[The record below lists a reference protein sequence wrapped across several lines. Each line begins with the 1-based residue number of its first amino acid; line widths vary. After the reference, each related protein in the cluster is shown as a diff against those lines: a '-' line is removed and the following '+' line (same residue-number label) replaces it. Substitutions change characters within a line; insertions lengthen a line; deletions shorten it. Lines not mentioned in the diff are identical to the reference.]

1 MWRSYLRSR
10 GSDSVAIQEISAI
23 QFDEYREVNELILAG
38 EKILPHIIVACANT
52 TKAYDS
58 VTISK
63 AADSMLAMSE
73 VEATFVIA
81 CNQSGTISISARS
94 RSKVNVQR
102 IMEQLGGGG
111 HFNSGGFSN
120 WGSRFDEYSSTI
132 DWDYWKRSNY
142 WKGECRMKVIFLADV
157 KGKR

>member
-1 MWRSYLRSR
+1 M
-10 GSDSVAIQEISAI
+10 
-23 QFDEYREVNELILAG
+23 NELILTG

-81 CNQSGTISISARS
+81 CNQSGTVSFLHEVEAKSMYSVSWNSLAEEVISIRQPLKL
-94 RSKVNVQR
+94 R
-102 IMEQLGGGG
+102 
-111 HFNSGGFSN
+111 
-120 WGSRFDEYSSTI
+120 
-132 DWDYWKRSNY
+132 
-142 WKGECRMKVIFLADV
+142 V
-157 KGKR
+157 KI

>member
-1 MWRSYLRSR
+1 M
-10 GSDSVAIQEISAI
+10 
-23 QFDEYREVNELILAG
+23 NELILTG

-81 CNQSGTISISARS
+81 CNQSGTVSISA
-94 RSKVNVQR
+94 
-102 IMEQLGGGG
+102 
-111 HFNSGGFSN
+111 
-120 WGSRFDEYSSTI
+120 
-132 DWDYWKRSNY
+132 
-142 WKGECRMKVIFLADV
+142 
-157 KGKR
+157 